1 MHWTILELYAQTRV
15 LEMRLDAPKLPKRSG
30 TPAGWRRPLARTLI
44 GLGLRLDADASP
56 GAAGSRGAAP
66 IAPSR
71 NA

>member
-30 TPAGWRRPLARTLI
+30 TPAGWRRLLARTLI
-44 GLGLRLDADASP
+44 GLGLRIDADATAAAI
-56 GAAGSRGAAP
+56 GARGAA
-66 IAPSR
+66 AVPSR